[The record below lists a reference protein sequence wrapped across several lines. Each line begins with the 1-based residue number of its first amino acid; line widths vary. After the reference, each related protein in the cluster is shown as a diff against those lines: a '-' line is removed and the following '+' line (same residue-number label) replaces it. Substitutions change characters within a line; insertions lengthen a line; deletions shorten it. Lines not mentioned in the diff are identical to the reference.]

1 MRDVIFTVSNRNIQN
16 NNDNNINNDD
26 NNNIMNGALHP
37 RADVD
42 RLYVT
47 RGEGGSG
54 CRSVEDVVIVEIHS
68 LSDYLKRAEVNLNR
82 IYYKRKRETGTDK

>member
-54 CRSVEDVVIVEIHS
+54 CRSVEDVVIVEVHS
-68 LSDYLKRAEVNLNR
+68 LSDYKEQRT
-82 IYYKRKRETGTDK
+82 I